1 MTTAEIDQTVEMFK
15 YYDNKLNKVYTIK
28 PPRNVYFH
36 HYICLILTTV
46 FEVFNSTYFI
56 IPILSIV
63 ITHELVIRKELISRV
78 IARCVSL
85 ELDSLKRNDSLEIPN
100 EEKEDIFKIS
110 FEETN
115 ETGFMYTRSALLI
128 KSAVLLFLI
137 YYATIGLSI

>member
-1 MTTAEIDQTVEMFK
+1 
-15 YYDNKLNKVYTIK
+15 
-28 PPRNVYFH
+28 
-36 HYICLILTTV
+36 
-46 FEVFNSTYFI
+46 
-56 IPILSIV
+56 V